1 MDFGPIYDGLQ
12 VSGIGMGMTSVVLII
27 LAVSVRLM
35 AFTDAY
41 LRKREATAKEAS
53 ENETSD
59 QPASEQILVD
69 ESSSG
74 PARAAA
80 IAVAIALSRRSQEI
94 HVSGETRIAGNATNS
109 TYDAWLTEGRAR
121 QRAKQGSRGWR

>member
-1 MDFGPIYDGLQ
+1 
-12 VSGIGMGMTSVVLII
+12 MGMTSVVLII

-35 AFTDAY
+35 ALTDAY
-41 LRKREATAKEAS
+41 LRKREAAAKEAS
-53 ENETSD
+53 ETESSD
-59 QPASEQILVD
+59 QSTSEQTSVD

-80 IAVAIALSRRSQEI
+80 IAVAIALSRRSTATDSSDEARI
-94 HVSGETRIAGNATNS
+94 GINVATPVSDS
-109 TYDAWLTEGRAR
+109 WLAEGRAR

>member
-1 MDFGPIYDGLQ
+1 
-12 VSGIGMGMTSVVLII
+12 MGMTSVVLII

-35 AFTDAY
+35 ALTDAY
-41 LRKREATAKEAS
+41 LRKREAAAKEAS
-53 ENETSD
+53 KTESSD
-59 QPASEQILVD
+59 QTASEQISVN

-80 IAVAIALSRRSQEI
+80 IAVAIALSRRSQETD
-94 HVSGETRIAGNATNS
+94 VSGETRMTGNAANP

-121 QRAKQGSRGWR
+121 QRAKQGSRRWR

>member
-1 MDFGPIYDGLQ
+1 
-12 VSGIGMGMTSVVLII
+12 MGMTSVVLII

-35 AFTDAY
+35 ALTDAY
-41 LRKREATAKEAS
+41 LQKREAAAKEAS
-53 ENETSD
+53 ETESSD
-59 QPASEQILVD
+59 QSTSEQTSVD

-80 IAVAIALSRRSQEI
+80 IAVAIALSRRSTATDSSDEARI
-94 HVSGETRIAGNATNS
+94 GINAATPVSDS
-109 TYDAWLTEGRAR
+109 WLVEGRAR